1 VWRSRILRNPAGDMY
16 ATGGT
21 LLLSL
26 SCKRRTGYPR

>member
-1 VWRSRILRNPAGDMY
+1 VEIEDSWNPAGDMC